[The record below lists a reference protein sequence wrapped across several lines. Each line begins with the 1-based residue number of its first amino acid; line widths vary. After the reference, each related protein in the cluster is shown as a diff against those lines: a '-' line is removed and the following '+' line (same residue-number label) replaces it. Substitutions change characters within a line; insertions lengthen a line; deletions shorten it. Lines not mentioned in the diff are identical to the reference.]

1 MRKKI
6 SESIELKTFLGM
18 LALLVACCALI
29 YAMVA
34 VFLPRNYQ
42 TEIEG
47 QVSSDFSELVALL
60 EDRGWRSTE
69 QDVLEF
75 SVRNNASV
83 QIVDEEGAETYSVN
97 FADAES
103 VSSPGQTMSLSAR
116 FSEGGRAY
124 HVQANVSLVAVSQA
138 SGILLGLL
146 PAVSVAILA
155 ISALGA
161 FSCARYYSKPL
172 LRISGVAKRMASLD
186 MTWKC
191 EENRADEIGVLAAS
205 LNEMSEKLERT
216 MGELKQA
223 NEGLRRDIEREREQ
237 ERERIDFFTSVSHEL
252 KTPIAVLKGELE
264 GMIYSVGE
272 FKDRDTYLRH
282 CLETTNEMESA
293 VREIISA
300 ARASGDFSPMEET
313 VDVGALTVAVCDRLD
328 SLAQTRD
335 VRLWRDVRSG
345 CPIKGDAS
353 LVEKAI
359 ANVVENAITHSEPG
373 ALVSVGL
380 ASGVLKVENSGAHID
395 EADLPRLFEPFFR
408 VDRSR
413 SRESGGT
420 GLGLYIAKVAL
431 DRHGVACSIQNTDE
445 GVAFT
450 ADFRRAMEAAK

>member
-1 MRKKI
+1 
-6 SESIELKTFLGM
+6 M
-18 LALLVACCALI
+18 LALLVVCCALI
-29 YAMVA
+29 YAMVM

-60 EDRGWRSTE
+60 EDRGWQPAE

-75 SVRNNASV
+75 SVKNNASV
-83 QIVDEEGAETYSVN
+83 SIVDEMGREAYSVN
-97 FADAES
+97 YADADA
-103 VSSPGQTMSLSAR
+103 VSSPGQTMSLSAQ
-116 FSEGGRAY
+116 FAESGIAY
-124 HVQANVSLVAVSQA
+124 HVLANVSLVAVSQA
-138 SGILLGLL
+138 SGVLVGLL
-146 PAVSVAILA
+146 PAVAVAILA
-155 ISALGA
+155 VSALGA
-161 FSCARYYSKPL
+161 FVCARYYSRPL

-205 LNEMSEKLERT
+205 LNEMSGRLERT
-216 MGELKQA
+216 MGELKEA
-223 NEGLRRDIEREREQ
+223 NEGLQRDIERERER
-237 ERERIDFFTSVSHEL
+237 EREKSDFFTAVSHEL
-252 KTPIAVLKGELE
+252 KTPIAVIKGELE
-264 GMIYSVGE
+264 GMIYGVGE
-272 FKDRDTYLRH
+272 FKDHDTYLRH
-282 CLETTNEMESA
+282 CLETADAMEGT

-300 ARASGDFSPMEET
+300 ARASGDFSPMDEA
-313 VDVGALTVAVCDRLD
+313 VDVGALTAAVCDRLE

-335 VRLWRDVRSG
+335 VRLLRDVRSG
-345 CPIKGDAS
+345 CLIKGDAT

-380 ASGVLKVENSGAHID
+380 ADGILEIENSGARID

-420 GLGLYIAKVAL
+420 GLGLYIAKAAL
-431 DRHGVACSIQNTDE
+431 DRHGVACGIRNTDE
-445 GVAFT
+445 GVAFA
-450 ADFRRAMEAAK
+450 ADFRRAMETAK

>member
-34 VFLPRNYQ
+34 VFLPRSYQ

-60 EDRGWRSTE
+60 EDRGWRLTE

-103 VSSPGQTMSLSAR
+103 VSSPRQTMSLSAR

-205 LNEMSEKLERT
+205 LNEMSEKLETNHGRAQAGKRGPPARHRART
-216 MGELKQA
+216 RAGTRADRLLHIGLARAQDPYRGVEGRARGNDLQRRGVQGPRHLPQALPGDDQRDGERRQ
-223 NEGLRRDIEREREQ
+223 GDHLRRAR
-237 ERERIDFFTSVSHEL
+237 
-252 KTPIAVLKGELE
+252 
-264 GMIYSVGE
+264 
-272 FKDRDTYLRH
+272 
-282 CLETTNEMESA
+282 
-293 VREIISA
+293 VR
-300 ARASGDFSPMEET
+300 
-313 VDVGALTVAVCDRLD
+313 
-328 SLAQTRD
+328 
-335 VRLWRDVRSG
+335 
-345 CPIKGDAS
+345 
-353 LVEKAI
+353 
-359 ANVVENAITHSEPG
+359 
-373 ALVSVGL
+373 GL
-380 ASGVLKVENSGAHID
+380 LC
-395 EADLPRLFEPFFR
+395 
-408 VDRSR
+408 
-413 SRESGGT
+413 
-420 GLGLYIAKVAL
+420 
-431 DRHGVACSIQNTDE
+431 HGR
-445 GVAFT
+445 G
-450 ADFRRAMEAAK
+450 R